1 MITVA
6 DILALPAFDNV
17 ELIVPCENAGSRAV
31 HNVGILDCPPD
42 YNRYSVYYPGELIVT
57 NLGFAN
63 GDAKLAEES
72 LVAMIE
78 RGVSAIAIKTVYDP
92 PITER
97 MRKASRESNVPVYL
111 YEGSFHEMVAYQALD
126 LIRRDEHES
135 DRNEAIDG
143 LLAGVSGETVRSA
156 VYGIAGVTGAAMQC
170 FAVMPRKGDES
181 SLYAVMGS
189 VKAAVD
195 AIASR
200 FDEVESGFVCRYHHA
215 VLVFL
220 SYASRSGESDA
231 ACALEREIEAAGS
244 LCCGAGTRMPLCEG
258 DLAIRQ
264 ALACLRE
271 GADRGLSVLNW
282 RDMGKTA
289 FSEAASC
296 DRMFSDVAE
305 MYRAMLRDYDE
316 ENDAE
321 LLSTAKTLAEE
332 FGDVKSTAD
341 ALYQHP
347 NTVRYRIKRIKAVL
361 GMDDASDRELVVF
374 LSLVFLA

>member
-1 MITVA
+1 MIAVS

-17 ELIVPCENAGSRAV
+17 ELIAPCKNAGSRAV

-63 GDAKLAEES
+63 GDARLAEES

-97 MRKASRESNVPVYL
+97 MRKASSESNVPVYL

-135 DRNEAIDG
+135 NRNEAIDG
-143 LLAGVSGETVRSA
+143 LLAGMSGEDVRSA
-156 VYGIAGVTGAAMQC
+156 VYSIAGVTGAAVQC
-170 FAVMPRKGDES
+170 FAVSPRRGDES
-181 SLYAVMGS
+181 SLYAIMGS
-189 VKAAVD
+189 VKGLVD
-195 AIASR
+195 GIGSR
-200 FDEVESGFVCRYHHA
+200 YEEVESGFVCRYHHI

-220 SYASRSGESDA
+220 SYESRLGAHEAADA
-231 ACALEREIEAAGS
+231 LAKEIRAAGS
-244 LCCGAGTRMPLCEG
+244 LCCGVGAMVALCES
-258 DLAIRQ
+258 DLGIRQ
-264 ALACLRE
+264 ALACLKEAFSRE
-271 GADRGLSVLNW
+271 IPLLNW
-282 RDMGKTA
+282 HEMGKAA
-289 FSEAASC
+289 FSAAASG
-296 DRMFSDVAE
+296 DRLFLEASE
-305 MYRAMLRDYDE
+305 MYRTMLRAYDE

-321 LLSTAKTLAEE
+321 LFITAKALADTL
-332 FGDVKSTAD
+332 GDVKCVAD

-347 NTVRYRIKRIKAVL
+347 NTVRYRLKRMKAVL
-361 GMDDASDRELVVF
+361 GMQDASDRELVVF
-374 LSLVFLA
+374 LALVFLS